1 MNKTILVTGG
11 SGIIG
16 FSIVKYFYEKNYNVV
31 IVGLESKKKISKI
44 KKILNPIK
52 SLIFNVELTKVKNI
66 EKIIKTT
73 IKKFKSIDVLVNCAG
88 IQFVAP
94 TEDYP
99 EKIWRK
105 MIDINLTTPFLMIK
119 SVLPFMRKNKFG
131 RIINIAS
138 THGLVASVNKSAYTA
153 SKHGLVGLT
162 KVVAL
167 ETAKDNITCNSIC
180 PGFVLTELIQDQI
193 DSVAKKKKVSN
204 KKAELELLR
213 EKQPS
218 LEFVKKEDIASIIY
232 FLSQDSANQITGA
245 NIPIDG
251 AWTSQ

>member
-94 TEDYP
+94 IEDYP

-167 ETAKDNITCNSIC
+167 ETAKENITCNSIC

>member
-94 TEDYP
+94 IEDYP

-119 SVLPFMRKNKFG
+119 SILPFMRKNKFG

-167 ETAKDNITCNSIC
+167 ETAKENITCNSIC

-193 DSVAKKKKVSN
+193 VSVAKKKKVSN

-218 LEFVKKEDIASIIY
+218 LEFVKKEDIASMIY